1 MIALLWALGN
11 SGVVKALPIGEGDSI
26 LSIGEALM
34 DGHATFYSP
43 EKELAFRLE
52 RTGAR
57 WTPPHRARYHYYP
70 TFLADDL
77 AGLEL
82 APSGG
87 LNDSNASA
95 TIVLGCAFGSAIERE
110 PVSVMRLRLDD
121 PRRHR
126 SSELAVAG
134 LPPEFW
140 SVRERSVSYPFGWDI
155 LLVSG
160 DQVVGISRNVT
171 AEDQS

>member
-11 SGVVKALPIGEGDSI
+11 SGEVKALPIGEDDSI

-34 DGHATFYSP
+34 DGQATFYSP

-52 RTGAR
+52 RTGAC
-57 WTPPHRARYHYYP
+57 WTPPYRARYHFYP
-70 TFLADDL
+70 TLLADDL

-87 LNDSNASA
+87 STETDASA
-95 TIVLGCAFGSAIERE
+95 TIILGCAFGSAIERE
-110 PVSVMRLRLDD
+110 PVSVTRLRLRD
-121 PRRHR
+121 PRLHR
-126 SSELAVAG
+126 SSGLAVAG

-140 SVRERSVSYPFGWDI
+140 SVRERSVCYPVGWDV

-160 DQVVGISRNVT
+160 DQVVGISRNVL
-171 AEDQS
+171 AEAQ